1 MNITSDKDVLL
12 ATLELI
18 RKGVYT
24 LDGENLMKAAEIT
37 HQFNAYVKRT
47 VEAMEAPT
55 KEQAPF

>member
-1 MNITSDKDVLL
+1 VNTDKDVLL

-24 LDGENLMKAAEIT
+24 LDGDNLMKAAEIT
-37 HQFNAYVKRT
+37 HQFNQYVKRT
-47 VEAMEAPT
+47 LEQAEQ